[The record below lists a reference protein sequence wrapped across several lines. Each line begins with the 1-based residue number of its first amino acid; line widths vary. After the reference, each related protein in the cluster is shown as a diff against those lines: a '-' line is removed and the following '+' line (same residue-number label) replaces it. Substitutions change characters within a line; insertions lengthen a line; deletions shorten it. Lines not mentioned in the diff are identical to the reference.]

1 MPSCIN
7 IHGQDVI
14 AYLYI
19 DNSAR
24 MPPFC
29 PHDYPA
35 ANRLI
40 LSALFKFLIV
50 SVLRMSEPWKAC
62 SGRAEKPFLWCGK
75 ASFTHQKALS
85 RAVIM
90 PFPYTR
96 RARFMASLSIFHV
109 PERRRLLS
117 VTAFTGFRHS
127 LLRFHIVKIFYFH
140 MCIFMQCGRVF
151 RFVSSLTM
159 LFPDTASLS

>member
-35 ANRLI
+35 ANTLI
-40 LSALFKFLIV
+40 LSVLFKFLIV
-50 SVLRMSEPWKAC
+50 SALRMSEPRETC
-62 SGRAEKPFLWCGK
+62 SGRAEE
-75 ASFTHQKALS
+75 A
-85 RAVIM
+85 
-90 PFPYTR
+90 FP
-96 RARFMASLSIFHV
+96 
-109 PERRRLLS
+109 
-117 VTAFTGFRHS
+117 
-127 LLRFHIVKIFYFH
+127 
-140 MCIFMQCGRVF
+140 
-151 RFVSSLTM
+151 
-159 LFPDTASLS
+159 